1 MDTERVLVLNSE
13 VVMRDCNV
21 RLILVDLS
29 NELIN
34 DGIVSDVGI
43 SCREVD
49 IKHSPLSTT
58 CSTAAGEIHA
68 MMSSSSSSVI
78 RCIVIRVVVVV
89 PIVLTVT

>member
-1 MDTERVLVLNSE
+1 
-13 VVMRDCNV
+13 MRDCNV

-34 DGIVSDVGI
+34 DGIVSDTSI
-43 SCREVD
+43 SGREVD
-49 IKHSPLSTT
+49 MKHSPLSTT

-68 MMSSSSSSVI
+68 IVSSNSSVI

-89 PIVLTVT
+89 IPIVLAVT